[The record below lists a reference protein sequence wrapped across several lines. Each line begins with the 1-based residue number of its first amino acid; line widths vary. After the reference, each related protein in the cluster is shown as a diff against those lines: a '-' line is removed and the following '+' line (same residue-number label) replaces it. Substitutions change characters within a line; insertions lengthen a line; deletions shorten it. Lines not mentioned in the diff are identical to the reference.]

1 MNIVLLGSG
10 NVATHLGKALKLAG
24 HAIVEVWSRTFENA
38 QVLASLLQS
47 KAVAGISQISQE
59 ADIYI
64 ILVKDDVIAD
74 VANSIPVKDK
84 LVIHT
89 SGSVDMNVLKDCSS
103 RFGVFY
109 PLQTFSKAREIE
121 FSEIPIVLE
130 GSSEE
135 VAGTLEQMAL
145 QLSSNVCF
153 VNSQKR
159 QVLHVAAVFANN
171 FTNHL
176 YALADNLLKKHELDF
191 DLIRPLIEETAKK
204 VQNNTPENVQTGPAR
219 RNDKKI
225 MDKHLELLKDNPDL
239 YSIYQL
245 LSQSIVNLK

>member
-1 MNIVLLGSG
+1 MHIVLLGSG

-24 HAIVEVWSRTFENA
+24 HTIVEVWSRTFENA
-38 QVLASLLQS
+38 QVLASVLQS
-47 KAVAGISQISQE
+47 KAVAGISEISQD

-64 ILVKDDVIAD
+64 ISVKDDVIPD

-89 SGSVDMNVLKDCSS
+89 SGSVDINVLKDCSS

-109 PLQTFSKAREIE
+109 PLQTFSKAQEIE
-121 FSEIPIVLE
+121 FREIPIVLE
-130 GSSEE
+130 GSSAE
-135 VAGTLEQMAL
+135 VAGALKQIAL
-145 QLSSNVCF
+145 QLSSKVYF

-171 FTNHL
+171 FTNYL
-176 YALADNLLKKHELDF
+176 YALADNLLRKHELDF
-191 DLIRPLIEETAKK
+191 DLIRPLIKETAKK
-204 VQNNTPENVQTGPAR
+204 VQNNAPDSVQTGPAR

-225 MDKHLELLKDNPDL
+225 MDEHLELLKDNPDL